1 MKPYHV
7 LLVEDEPEFLTFNAR
22 HLEAEGYRVTAAAT
36 LQEAGWA
43 VRSDPPDLV
52 VLDILMPDG
61 SGLDFCRDLRADT
74 GVPVIFLTSLGEQ
87 EQIVAGL
94 RAGGDDYL
102 TKPYHIGELVARVEA
117 QLRRAALLRQAGDA
131 PEIRGLTLDLIRQRA
146 FWEGRDMNLRPK
158 EFQLLALLA
167 RSRNRWRSAAELY
180 TAVWGMAACD
190 TRTVAMHLSFLR
202 LKLQAGTGNALEVE
216 HARGRGYRLASTV
229 PDGCQEAGPGLKH
242 KIL

>member
-7 LLVEDEPEFLTFNAR
+7 LLVEDEPEFLAFNAR
-22 HLEAEGYRVTAAAT
+22 RLEAEGYRVSCAAT
-36 LQEAGWA
+36 LREARLA
-43 VRSDPPDLV
+43 VRADPPDLV

-102 TKPYHIGELVARVEA
+102 TKPYHIGELVARIEA

-131 PEIRGLTLDLIRQRA
+131 PEIEGLALDLIRQRA
-146 FWEGRDMNLRPK
+146 CWQGADLGLKPK
-158 EFQLLALLA
+158 AFQLLALLA
-167 RSRNRWRSAAELY
+167 RSRNRWRPADELY
-180 TAVWGMAACD
+180 TAVWGMAPCD
-190 TRTVAMHLSFLR
+190 TRTVSMHISLLR
-202 LKLQAGTGNALEVE
+202 LRLREETGNALDVE
-216 HARGRGYRLASTV
+216 HARGRGYRLVSTT
-229 PDGCQEAGPGLKH
+229 PDGCQEADPGPEH